1 MSEVVELI
9 KTQSE
14 QIDMLKDMLYNQKEM
29 TQVYKD
35 HCKALQQQVD
45 EALELISRS
54 QAIVKQY
61 QEK

>member
-1 MSEVVELI
+1 MTEVVELI

-35 HCKALQQQVD
+35 HCKVLQQQVD
-45 EALELISRS
+45 EALELINRS
-54 QAIVKQY
+54 QDIIKQY